1 MIPPRVAVVDPGLP
15 LYDPAMATTV
25 TVEGRDIVLADRPA
39 LPLDHALRAYC
50 LVELALPGWRRRSR
64 SPRRVNRLTGPQ
76 RRTVVDVVARTSDRR
91 MQRPELSRTSC
102 TPGSGRQQLQ
112 STPGIDTDVP
122 PRRDERPR
130 CKETCRLRPARRPL
144 VAAHG
149 GEILA
154 ISAGGADVIEGDGP
168 PPLLAFHRWPSRE
181 CFDRFWN
188 SPEYAPLRA
197 LRHQACDT
205 RITVFES

>member
-1 MIPPRVAVVDPGLP
+1 MYLLAEMNVRDAKKLAAYAQRVA
-15 LYDPAMATTV
+15 
-25 TVEGRDIVLADRPA
+25 
-39 LPLDHALRAYC
+39 
-50 LVELALPGWRRRSR
+50 
-64 SPRRVNRLTGPQ
+64 
-76 RRTVVDVVARTSDRR
+76 
-91 MQRPELSRTSC
+91 
-102 TPGSGRQQLQ
+102 
-112 STPGIDTDVP
+112 
-122 PRRDERPR
+122 
-130 CKETCRLRPARRPL
+130 PL

-154 ISAGGADVIEGDGP
+154 VSAGGADVIEGEGP